1 MTTLLCQTVSAIPLS
16 NLVGSSMGILPKQ
29 ETTAN
34 TEDQQYPAVQEEG
47 SMLFIAR
54 VVQVIK
60 GEATDVLVYKDRKYL
75 AVK

>member
-1 MTTLLCQTVSAIPLS
+1 MTTLLCQTVTAIPLS
-16 NLVGSSMGILPKQ
+16 DLVGSKALKRK
-29 ETTAN
+29 ETSAIAD
-34 TEDQQYPAVQEEG
+34 EQQYPVTQEEG

-54 VVQVIK
+54 VVQVIQ